1 MLAMSEIVLES
12 RKYNFWTNPAKTKHI
27 WSLLKEI
34 ASIYSPI
41 QFEIASISGPNPFFH
56 CKHIWSLS

>member
-41 QFEIASISGPNPFFH
+41 QFEIASIFGPM
-56 CKHIWSLS
+56 S